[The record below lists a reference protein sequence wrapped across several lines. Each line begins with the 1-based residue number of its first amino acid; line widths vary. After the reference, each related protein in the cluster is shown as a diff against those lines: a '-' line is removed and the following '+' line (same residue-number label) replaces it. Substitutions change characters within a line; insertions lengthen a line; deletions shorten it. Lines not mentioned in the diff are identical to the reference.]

1 MANSPLSLLGKFI
14 TREVS
19 PSVSEWSS
27 IIGPSI
33 STIRWLLG

>member
-1 MANSPLSLLGKFI
+1 MANSPLSLLDKFI

-33 STIRWLLG
+33 STINWSLG